1 MNNDAFLT
9 KENLISYTKRVF
21 GKFGFVKYYF
31 QIKQRIF
38 QLKHPLLIDFQLLQ
52 LLCCSVKVISS

>member
-9 KENLISYTKRVF
+9 KENLISYIKKDVCE
-21 GKFGFVKYYF
+21 FGFVKYYF

-38 QLKHPLLIDFQLLQ
+38 QLKHPLQIDFQLL
-52 LLCCSVKVISS
+52 CCSIKVISS